1 MAEFAKGAV
10 IPAMHLAAQ
19 LEWLGHAV
27 KGFGFDFKFD
37 RPPGESAIGKNK
49 PKDVGYKIIQLKI

>member
-1 MAEFAKGAV
+1 MAEFAKDAV

-37 RPPGESAIGKNK
+37 GWSGVAASGQK
-49 PKDVGYKIIQLKI
+49 